1 MFGQLKVSQRR
12 VVMSLAQEPDETDA
26 LLQESGEYA
35 PQSGQIFGI
44 LKQMKESMETNLVTS
59 QKTEATAKDDFASM
73 KSSKSDEIASA
84 TELIDSKT
92 VELAS
97 TDEKLAASKT
107 DLEETEET
115 LAADTEF
122 LANLK
127 KKCTNAESEYGQRM
141 AVRNSEIQAISD
153 TLGILTDD

>member
-1 MFGQLKVSQRR
+1 
-12 VVMSLAQEPDETDA
+12 
-26 LLQESGEYA
+26 
-35 PQSGQIFGI
+35 
-44 LKQMKESMETNLVTS
+44 MKESMETNLVES
-59 QKTEATAKDDFASM
+59 QKSEAAAKDDFASM
-73 KSSKSDEIASA
+73 KASKSDEISAA

-107 DLEETEET
+107 DLEETSAT

-127 KKCTNAESEYGQRM
+127 KKCTNADAEYQARQKVRSEE
-141 AVRNSEIQAISD
+141 VTAISEALEIV
-153 TLGILTDD
+153 TGDDAK

>member
-1 MFGQLKVSQRR
+1 
-12 VVMSLAQEPDETDA
+12 
-26 LLQESGEYA
+26 
-35 PQSGQIFGI
+35 
-44 LKQMKESMETNLVTS
+44 METNLVES

-153 TLGILTDD
+153 TLGILTDDEAKDLMLKFTQVRMTVRRSSKLNSRTRAVKFVQQAAKKLGKPQLS